1 VNGAQPP
8 PRVDLEIERLTL
20 TGPAITA
27 ARAERLRTLL
37 EAELARLLARSPLD
51 LPAQSVPLAVK
62 PSLRLPARP
71 GDRDLAVALARTIAH
86 RLGSRP

>member
-1 VNGAQPP
+1 VNGAPSP

-20 TGPAITA
+20 HGPAMTA
-27 ARAERLRTLL
+27 ARAERLRALL

-51 LPAQSVPLAVK
+51 LPTQSVPLAVT
-62 PSLRLPARP
+62 PPLRLPAGS
-71 GDRDLAVALARTIAH
+71 GDRDLAVALARAIAH